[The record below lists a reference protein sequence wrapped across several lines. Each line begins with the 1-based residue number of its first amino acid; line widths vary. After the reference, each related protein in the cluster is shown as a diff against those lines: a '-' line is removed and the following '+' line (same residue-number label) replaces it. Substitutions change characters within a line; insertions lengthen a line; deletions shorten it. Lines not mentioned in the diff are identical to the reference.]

1 MNTKLSANP
10 DIRGIGGWLLLLILY
25 LGLYIP
31 VTGAWSLYREFIIV
45 PQKMPIL
52 EANPLWVQYR
62 LMVWIV
68 FGILCVLCF
77 AAAYGLWRIKRPMT
91 VQLAIGVLWLAGP
104 FVPVMYAAIAASIFN
119 MDFSQA
125 LKPFLIGIFST
136 SVQSAIWTGYLVK
149 SVRVK
154 NTYYP

>member
-1 MNTKLSANP
+1 MGSVSA
-10 DIRGIGGWLLLLILY
+10 D
-25 LGLYIP
+25 GLDRFRHF
-31 VTGAWSLYREFIIV
+31 VA
-45 PQKMPIL
+45 
-52 EANPLWVQYR
+52 
-62 LMVWIV
+62 
-68 FGILCVLCF
+68 VLCF